1 MKRGTIVLA
10 ALIALV
16 LALFLQIKNS
26 DNNDPITSLITAADN
41 KITSF
46 AVGEDDTVGIN
57 VDLFPL
63 SREIRPGDDVRVDT
77 RIDTHDDEIVDVTI
91 SYAITN
97 NKGMVVFQKSK
108 TLAVERTAKVMDN
121 LMIHRTLDP
130 GPYLVEVEIN
140 YGNVRKVEKDTFNVI
155 KVPVEVTFGN
165 KEAVLLLIMLIMLTI
180 FFVLLWIQNRRVNKI
195 LKEHE
200 KADIEHIVR

>member
-1 MKRGTIVLA
+1 MKRGAIVLA
-10 ALIALV
+10 ALIVLV
-16 LALFLQIKNS
+16 FALFLQIKNND
-26 DNNDPITSLITAADN
+26 DNGYITSLITAADN
-41 KITSF
+41 AITSF
-46 AVGEDDTVGIN
+46 AVGEDGAVGIN

-63 SREIRPGDDVRVDT
+63 SREILPGDDVRVDT

-91 SYAITN
+91 SYTITN
-97 NKGMVVFQKSK
+97 NKGMAVFQKSK

-140 YGNVRKVEKDTFNVI
+140 YGDVRKLEKDTFTVV

-165 KEAVLLLIMLIMLTI
+165 KEAVLLLIMLIMLTF
-180 FFVLLWIQNRRVNKI
+180 FFVLLWIQHRRVNRI

-200 KADIEHIVR
+200 KADIEHIVK